1 MEFVKLLSL
10 LEAARWAP
18 SSGNGQ
24 PWSFMVALK
33 QDGEE
38 YVRLLSCLNEGNR
51 RWADKAPVLMLSI
64 ANTRRGEH
72 NEKENLT
79 ALHDLGLAVG
89 SLLVQATAEG
99 FVVHQMA
106 GFDAA
111 RARALYAMPDTYRP
125 VAAIAVG
132 YQADPSALPDDLQA
146 RELPPGIRK
155 PLSDVV
161 YSRRFG
167 SRAAILASPRA
178 EGIRTSEGRR

>member
-1 MEFVKLLSL
+1 
-10 LEAARWAP
+10 
-18 SSGNGQ
+18 
-24 PWSFMVALK
+24 
-33 QDGEE
+33 
-38 YVRLLSCLNEGNR
+38 
-51 RWADKAPVLMLSI
+51 MLSI

-89 SLLVQATAEG
+89 NLLVQATAEG
-99 FVVHQMA
+99 LVVHQMA

-111 RARALYAMPDTYRP
+111 RARALYAIPDTHRP

-132 YQADPSALPDDLQA
+132 YQADPSTLPEDLQA
-146 RELPPGIRK
+146 RELAPRICK

-161 YSRRFG
+161 YSGRLG

-178 EGIRTSEGRR
+178 EDIPTSEGRR

>member
-1 MEFVKLLSL
+1 
-10 LEAARWAP
+10 
-18 SSGNGQ
+18 
-24 PWSFMVALK
+24 
-33 QDGEE
+33 
-38 YVRLLSCLNEGNR
+38 
-51 RWADKAPVLMLSI
+51 MLSI

-89 SLLVQATAEG
+89 NLLVQATAEG
-99 FVVHQMA
+99 LVVHQMA

-111 RARALYAMPDTYRP
+111 RARALYPIPDTHRP

-132 YQADPSALPDDLQA
+132 YQADPSTLPEDLQA
-146 RELPPGIRK
+146 RELAPRIRK

-161 YSRRFG
+161 YSGRFG

-178 EGIRTSEGRR
+178 EDIPTSEGRR